1 MTTNRT
7 PLLSRL
13 YPDRYPVQESRVE
26 APRPVDSRPM
36 WVRNMDK
43 NARDFTGRVRG

>member
-1 MTTNRT
+1 MTRENQ

-13 YPDRYPVQESRVE
+13 YPDRFPVRQDAKPEPIR
-26 APRPVDSRPM
+26 DSRPM

>member
-1 MTTNRT
+1 MTDNRT

-13 YPDRYPVQESRVE
+13 YPDRFPVRQDPKPE
-26 APRPVDSRPM
+26 AVRDSRPM